1 MQYNDTNKAFT
12 DITSQLTVPA
22 SPYEAQPVQ
31 QGTKKTLTPKGKV
44 ALAAVALV
52 AAGVGVGAWQTSQ
65 SGQAEDGLKAEQVAL
80 QRQQT
85 EVELTKARTDADKE
99 RVKNFTACVKQ
110 GKDKVGD
117 FGQSRM
123 DDLIEKCNAAF
134 PSSVALNAEPT
145 GSDGSDGSDG
155 SGMGGWWII
164 GGALVVGLW
173 VGGKK
178 VAKSIGDNA

>member
-1 MQYNDTNKAFT
+1 MDYNDTNKAFA
-12 DITSQLTVPA
+12 DITTQLTVPA

-31 QGTKKTLTPKGKV
+31 QGTKKTMTPKGRT
-44 ALAAVALV
+44 ALVAVALV
-52 AAGVGVGAWQTSQ
+52 AAGVGVGAWQVSETKQ
-65 SGQAEDGLKAEQVAL
+65 SDSGLKTEQVAL

-85 EVELTKARTDADKE
+85 EIELAKARTEADKA
-99 RVKNFTACVKQ
+99 RAKNFTACVDQ

-134 PSSVALNAEPT
+134 PSSVEVNAQPA
-145 GSDGSDGSDG
+145 GSSEDGGF
-155 SGMGGWWII
+155 GGWWII
-164 GGALVVGLW
+164 GGAMVVGLW

-178 VAKSIGDNA
+178 VAKSVGDNA

>member
-31 QGTKKTLTPKGKV
+31 QGTKKTLTPKGRT
-44 ALAAVALV
+44 ALVAVALV
-52 AAGVGVGAWQTSQ
+52 AAGVGVGAWQVSQ
-65 SGQAEDGLKAEQVAL
+65 TKQADSGLKTEQVAL

-85 EVELTKARTDADKE
+85 EIELAKARTEADKA
-99 RVKNFTACVKQ
+99 RAKNFTACVEQ

-134 PSSVALNAEPT
+134 PSGVELNAQPT
-145 GSDGSDGSDG
+145 GSSEGDGF
-155 SGMGGWWII
+155 GGWWILG
-164 GGALVVGLW
+164 GGAVVGLW
-173 VGGKK
+173 LGGRK
-178 VAKSIGDNA
+178 VAKSVGDNA

>member
-1 MQYNDTNKAFT
+1 MDYNDTNKAFA
-12 DITSQLTVPA
+12 DITTQLTVPA

-44 ALAAVALV
+44 AIAAVALV
-52 AAGVGVGAWQTSQ
+52 AAGVGVGAWQSSQ
-65 SGQAEDGLKAEQVAL
+65 AGQAEDGLKAEQVAL

-85 EVELTKARTDADKE
+85 EVELTKARTEADKE
-99 RVKNFTACVKQ
+99 RVKNFTACVDQ

-134 PSSVALNAEPT
+134 PASTELNAEPT
-145 GSDGSDGSDG
+145 GSDGEDGD
-155 SGMGGWWII
+155 GMGGWWVI

-173 VGGKK
+173 MGGKK
-178 VAKSIGDNA
+178 VAKSVGDNA

>member
-1 MQYNDTNKAFT
+1 MDYNDTNKAFT
-12 DITSQLTVPA
+12 DITTQLTVPA

-31 QGTKKTLTPKGKV
+31 QGTKKTLTPKGRT
-44 ALAAVALV
+44 ALVAVALV
-52 AAGVGVGAWQTSQ
+52 AAGVGVGAWQVSE
-65 SGQAEDGLKAEQVAL
+65 GKQADSGLKTEQVAL

-85 EVELTKARTDADKE
+85 EIELAKARTEADKA
-99 RVKNFTACVKQ
+99 RAKNFTACVEQ

-145 GSDGSDGSDG
+145 GSDGSDGS
-155 SGMGGWWII
+155 GMGGWWII